1 MNLVF
6 LGPPGAGKGTQAER
20 IAGMYGIAHIST
32 GDIFR
37 ENIKKG
43 TELGRK
49 AKEYMD
55 RGELVPDEVVIGIV
69 REALA
74 GESCSQG
81 FLLDGFPR
89 TVAQA
94 DALEEML
101 HEIGRPLDRVVNLNV
116 PDQVVVERLTA
127 RRTCRNCGRNYHLA
141 FNPPKVDG
149 VCDACGGELYQ
160 REDDREDTVR
170 ARLEEYR
177 RKTQP
182 LIDYYRDKGLLVEV
196 PGDGSVDEVTRAIQE
211 ALGQGHGHTG
221 S

>member
-20 IAGMYGIAHIST
+20 ISGIYGIAHIST

-43 TELGRK
+43 TELGRR

-55 RGELVPDEVVIGIV
+55 RGELVPDEVVIDIV
-69 REALA
+69 RDALVD
-74 GESCSQG
+74 EKCDRG

-94 DALEEML
+94 EALEVML
-101 HEIGRPLDRVVNLNV
+101 REIGRPLDRVVNLSV
-116 PDQVVVERLTA
+116 PDEVVVERLTA
-127 RRTCRNCGRNYHLA
+127 RRTCRNCGRNYHLV
-141 FNPPKVDG
+141 FNPPKVEG
-149 VCDACGGELYQ
+149 VCDVCGGELFQ
-160 REDDREDTVR
+160 RDDDREETVR

-177 RKTQP
+177 RKTEP
-182 LIDYYRDKGLLVEV
+182 LIEYYRERGLLVEV
-196 PGDGSVDEVTRAIQE
+196 AGDGDMDEVTQAIQE
-211 ALGQGHGHTG
+211 ALATAAPGG
-221 S
+221 

>member
-20 IAGMYGIAHIST
+20 ISGIYGIAHIST

-37 ENIKKG
+37 ENIKRG
-43 TELGRK
+43 TELGRR

-74 GESCSQG
+74 DEKCALG

-94 DALEEML
+94 EALEAML
-101 HEIGRPLDRVVNLNV
+101 REIGRPLDRVVNLSV
-116 PDQVVVERLTA
+116 PDEVVVERLTA
-127 RRTCRNCGRNYHLA
+127 RRTCRDCGRNYHLV
-141 FNPPKVDG
+141 FNPPKVEG
-149 VCDACGGELYQ
+149 VCDACGGELFQ
-160 REDDREDTVR
+160 REDDREETVR

-177 RKTQP
+177 RKTEP
-182 LIDYYRDKGLLVEV
+182 LIDYYRERGLLVEV
-196 PGDGSVDEVTRAIQE
+196 AGDGGMDEVTRAIQV
-211 ALGQGHGHTG
+211 ALGTAAPRD
-221 S
+221 

>member
-20 IAGMYGIAHIST
+20 ISEKYGIAHIST

-55 RGELVPDEVVIGIV
+55 RGELVPDEVVIAIV
-69 REALA
+69 REALS
-74 GESCSQG
+74 GEECARG

-94 DALEEML
+94 DALERML
-101 HEIGRPLDRVVNLNV
+101 EEIGRPLDRVVNLSV

-127 RRTCRNCGRNYHLA
+127 RRTCRNCGRNYHLM

-160 REDDREDTVR
+160 RDDDREETVR

-182 LIDYYRDKGLLVEV
+182 LIDYYREKGLLVEV
-196 PGDGSVDEVTRAIQE
+196 AGDGGIDEVTRAIQD
-211 ALGQGHGHTG
+211 ALQSVGP
-221 S
+221 

>member
-1 MNLVF
+1 
-6 LGPPGAGKGTQAER
+6 
-20 IAGMYGIAHIST
+20 
-32 GDIFR
+32 
-37 ENIKKG
+37 
-43 TELGRK
+43 
-49 AKEYMD
+49 
-55 RGELVPDEVVIGIV
+55 
-69 REALA
+69 
-74 GESCSQG
+74 
-81 FLLDGFPR
+81 
-89 TVAQA
+89 
-94 DALEEML
+94 
-101 HEIGRPLDRVVNLNV
+101 
-116 PDQVVVERLTA
+116 
-127 RRTCRNCGRNYHLA
+127 LA

>member
-20 IAGMYGIAHIST
+20 IAGMYGMAHIST

-37 ENIKKG
+37 ENLRKG

-74 GESCSQG
+74 DERCSRG

-101 HEIGRPLDRVVNLNV
+101 QEIGRPLDRVVNLNV
-116 PDQVVVERLTA
+116 SDQVVVERLTA
-127 RRTCRNCGRNYHLA
+127 RRTCRNCGKNYHLT
-141 FNPPKVDG
+141 FNPPRVEG
-149 VCDACGGELYQ
+149 VCDTCGGELYQ

-182 LIDYYRDKGLLVEV
+182 LIDYYREKGLLVEV

-211 ALGQGHGHTG
+211 ALGTIGR
-221 S
+221 